1 MNKIVFKIGDIILGR
16 IKGYSNWPGIIEK
29 KTKKEE
35 KEIKKTK
42 YKVKLLG
49 EPPSIAYLSKREMI
63 KYCRELI
70 NVEQLSKNLTLQKAV
85 EQAESSL
92 KFIEE
97 DIKFRYPVCVSLNY
111 EFDVSYKIKTTNEM
125 MNNYIL
131 IFDIIEYLK
140 NLSIRMYEFCY
151 FYKYKK
157 PNKETVKLYFPLPPE
172 DFECLSLSLNLLKQ
186 FKYGI
191 DFLGNTKLGILL
203 AFLAKNLATNIIQ
216 QKELKEHINEIIK
229 TMKEQCE

>member
-1 MNKIVFKIGDIILGR
+1 MNQMVFKIGDIILGR
-16 IKGYSNWPGIIEK
+16 IKGYPNWPGIIEK

-35 KEIKKTK
+35 KEIKKDK
-42 YKVKLLG
+42 YKVKLFG
-49 EPPSIAYLSKREMI
+49 KPSSIAYLSKRKMI
-63 KYCRELI
+63 KYCKELI
-70 NVEQLSKNLTLQKAV
+70 NKEQLSKNLTLQQAV
-85 EQAESSL
+85 EQAESAL
-92 KFIEE
+92 KFNEE
-97 DIKFRYPVCVSLNY
+97 DIKLRYPVDVSINY
-111 EFDVSYKIKTTNEM
+111 QFDVSYKIKKTNEM

-203 AFLAKNLATNIIQ
+203 AFLAKNLATNIKQ